1 MPPLNN
7 GSLGPKVPDMESVKS
22 STIFDPF
29 DDTVKDGEIM
39 SHPGTPRN
47 HIDEGAEDNRARNGA
62 IAGEALPKISET
74 PTNLSNISDIPKAEN
89 VFEPNNIEAPDTL
102 DSLLSFLKTHGD
114 SPVSGLLD
122 LRGLLLE
129 QKEEKVMLRTL
140 VDEMRVDIAS
150 LRYALYHRNVL
161 QFNHLHINHSC
172 VRG

>member
-1 MPPLNN
+1 MDSFHYIEKDKEIIWPQDTSNPIN
-7 GSLGPKVPDMESVKS
+7 GGVTDSARSVA
-22 STIFDPF
+22 
-29 DDTVKDGEIM
+29 VAA
-39 SHPGTPRN
+39 
-47 HIDEGAEDNRARNGA
+47 GALTRINEY
-62 IAGEALPKISET
+62 
-74 PTNLSNISDIPKAEN
+74 PTNSSNNSDIPNAEN

-150 LRYALYHRNVL
+150 LRYALYYRNVNRFDYL
-161 QFNHLHINHSC
+161 DIYVCIPALEASLSSQLFLN
-172 VRG
+172 

>member
-1 MPPLNN
+1 MP
-7 GSLGPKVPDMESVKS
+7 DIESVRG
-22 STIFDPF
+22 STIDESFN
-29 DDTVKDGEIM
+29 DTEKDREIIR
-39 SHPGTPRN
+39 PQ
-47 HIDEGAEDNRARNGA
+47 
-62 IAGEALPKISET
+62 ET
-74 PTNLSNISDIPKAEN
+74 PTNPINGGIKDDSAKNLVNAGGALTRIDENPTHSSNISDIPNAEN

-150 LRYALYHRNVL
+150 LRYAWYLRNVF
-161 QFNHLHINHSC
+161 QFNYFSYIEAGISF
-172 VRG
+172 

>member
-1 MPPLNN
+1 MPNI
-7 GSLGPKVPDMESVKS
+7 ESVKG
-22 STIFDPF
+22 STIVDSFLDF
-29 DDTVKDGEIM
+29 EKDGEIIR
-39 SHPGTPRN
+39 PQV
-47 HIDEGAEDNRARNGA
+47 
-62 IAGEALPKISET
+62 T
-74 PTNLSNISDIPKAEN
+74 PTNPMDGGDKTDSARNVAVAAGALTRINEYPTNSSNNSDIPNAEN

-150 LRYALYHRNVL
+150 LRYALYHRNVNRFIIL
-161 QFNHLHINHSC
+161 FAFLP
-172 VRG
+172 

>member
-1 MPPLNN
+1 MPNI
-7 GSLGPKVPDMESVKS
+7 ESVKG
-22 STIFDPF
+22 STIVDSFHDIE
-29 DDTVKDGEIM
+29 KEGEIIR
-39 SHPGTPRN
+39 HQETPRN
-47 HIDEGAEDNRARNGA
+47 PINGVDKDDSASNVAVAGGALTRIKESR
-62 IAGEALPKISET
+62 
-74 PTNLSNISDIPKAEN
+74 TNSSNNSDIPNAEN

-150 LRYALYHRNVL
+150 LRYALYHRNVFQL
-161 QFNHLHINHSC
+161 KYLTFAFLH
-172 VRG
+172 

>member
-1 MPPLNN
+1 MI
-7 GSLGPKVPDMESVKS
+7 VPNIESVKNS
-22 STIFDPF
+22 KIVDSFH
-29 DDTVKDGEIM
+29 DTEK
-39 SHPGTPRN
+39 
-47 HIDEGAEDNRARNGA
+47 A
-62 IAGEALPKISET
+62 
-74 PTNLSNISDIPKAEN
+74 SNISYIPNAEN

-150 LRYALYHRNVL
+150 LRYALY
-161 QFNHLHINHSC
+161 QCIKC
-172 VRG
+172 VSIQLIFAFYIEASLSFQ

>member
-1 MPPLNN
+1 MP
-7 GSLGPKVPDMESVKS
+7 DIESVKGS
-22 STIFDPF
+22 SIVDSFHDIE
-29 DDTVKDGEIM
+29 KDGGITRHQE
-39 SHPGTPRN
+39 TPRN
-47 HIDEGAEDNRARNGA
+47 PIDGGDKDDGAKNVA
-62 IAGEALPKISET
+62 IAGGTLTRINEN
-74 PTNLSNISDIPKAEN
+74 PTNLSNSSDIPNAEN

-150 LRYALYHRNVL
+150 LRYALYQRNVF
-161 QFNHLHINHSC
+161 QFDYFSC

>member
-1 MPPLNN
+1 MF
-7 GSLGPKVPDMESVKS
+7 PDIESVKS
-22 STIFDPF
+22 STIVDSFH
-29 DDTVKDGEIM
+29 DTEK
-39 SHPGTPRN
+39 
-47 HIDEGAEDNRARNGA
+47 A
-62 IAGEALPKISET
+62 
-74 PTNLSNISDIPKAEN
+74 SNISDIPTAEN

-150 LRYALYHRNVL
+150 LRYELYHRNVFL
-161 QFNHLHINHSC
+161 FNYLDNRNVVIPI
-172 VRG
+172 

>member
-1 MPPLNN
+1 MP
-7 GSLGPKVPDMESVKS
+7 DIESVKG
-22 STIFDPF
+22 STIVDSLHDIEKDREIIRNREAPGNPIDGGDK
-29 DDTVKDGEIM
+29 DD
-39 SHPGTPRN
+39 S
-47 HIDEGAEDNRARNGA
+47 ARNVAFAGGA
-62 IAGEALPKISET
+62 LTRNNENQTS
-74 PTNLSNISDIPKAEN
+74 LSNNSDIPNAEN

-150 LRYALYHRNVL
+150 LRYELYHRNVFL
-161 QFNHLHINHSC
+161 FDYLDKTFAFLY
-172 VRG
+172 RG

>member
-1 MPPLNN
+1 MDDLPSSNN
-7 GSLGPKVPDMESVKS
+7 GISGLIVPDIESVKG
-22 STIFDPF
+22 STIVDSFYD
-29 DDTVKDGEIM
+29 
-39 SHPGTPRN
+39 
-47 HIDEGAEDNRARNGA
+47 
-62 IAGEALPKISET
+62 SEKA
-74 PTNLSNISDIPKAEN
+74 SNISDIPNAEN

-150 LRYALYHRNVL
+150 LRYALY
-161 QFNHLHINHSC
+161 QCIKCISI
-172 VRG
+172 

>member
-1 MPPLNN
+1 MDSFHDIEKDREIIRHQETPKNPIN
-7 GSLGPKVPDMESVKS
+7 GGDK
-22 STIFDPF
+22 
-29 DDTVKDGEIM
+29 DD
-39 SHPGTPRN
+39 S
-47 HIDEGAEDNRARNGA
+47 ARNVAFAGGA
-62 IAGEALPKISET
+62 LTRINED
-74 PTNLSNISDIPKAEN
+74 PTNSSNNSDIPNAEN

-150 LRYALYHRNVL
+150 LRYALYHRNVFQL
-161 QFNHLHINHSC
+161 KYFIPALEASPRFQ
-172 VRG
+172 